1 MLMLNEVSDTDKA
14 IIVAKYNRGV
24 SMERLHKEYGCTR
37 YIIRK
42 VITTNGGVIRDRG
55 RPISRDPVAPIFKE
69 KLLVL
74 EEILGE
80 PVNKD
85 VLKTIIDYA
94 LKHNDGR
101 TFRKIDRRYN
111 YDGAFSAF
119 RREHLESSYYIRGR
133 LWRYMYRAVVA
144 NKIQYSDYGIA
155 EEDARLC
162 MSVLTDAD
170 KSRITEWVANTG
182 EYVHLPNEEG
192 VHRVVQD
199 CVKTIRQIVGKKLR
213 FIYQYDPAF
222 EKEDLVS
229 SLMVIAYR
237 VAIKYDW
244 EMLNGAF
251 DYTKCLNYTKRSL
264 WNAAFLLIKE
274 NTGEDYRRL
283 EQINSSERQYQV
295 TTISLDTPSTDDW
308 LAIEDKLGKAPDT
321 SLEVKDL
328 ISSITDQRL
337 HDFLALEDEDVPEFA
352 AFVTKET
359 GEDEDVLYN
368 SDYSKWREMA
378 HRFAGLLTQ
387 EDRGQAKRHIRVQMG
402 MVDASKIGANGK
414 QHTESEVK

>member
-1 MLMLNEVSDTDKA
+1 MLKLNEVSDTDKTV
-14 IIVAKYNRGV
+14 IVAKYKRGV
-24 SMERLHKEYGCTR
+24 SMERLHREYGCTR

-42 VITTNGGVIRDRG
+42 IITVNGGVVRDRG
-55 RPISRDPVAPIFKE
+55 RPTTREMVAPVLKE
-69 KLLVL
+69 KLLIL

-80 PVNKD
+80 PVNND
-85 VLKTIIDYA
+85 VLKTIVDYA

-111 YDGAFSAF
+111 YNGAFSAF
-119 RREHLESSYYIRGR
+119 RRDHLESSYYIRGR

-155 EEDARLC
+155 GEDARLC

-170 KSRITEWVANTG
+170 KTRITEWVAATG

-199 CVKTIRQIVGKKLR
+199 CIKTIRQIVGRKLR

-229 SLMVIAYR
+229 SLLVIAYR

-244 EMLNGAF
+244 EMLNDAF
-251 DYTKCLNYTKRSL
+251 DYVKCLNYTKRSL

-283 EQINSSERQYQV
+283 EQVDSSERLYQV
-295 TTISLDTPSTDDW
+295 TTVSLDTPAEDEW
-308 LAIEDKLGKAPDT
+308 LAIEGKLGEAPDT

-337 HDFLALEDEDVPEFA
+337 HDFLKLEDEDVPEFSE
-352 AFVTKET
+352 FVTKET
-359 GEDEDVLYN
+359 GEDENELYN

-402 MVDASKIGANGK
+402 IVDPSKIVSNG
-414 QHTESEVK
+414 E

>member
-1 MLMLNEVSDTDKA
+1 MLKLNEVSDSDKI
-14 IIVAKYNRGV
+14 IIVAKYMRGV

-37 YIIRK
+37 YIVRK
-42 VITTNGGVIRDRG
+42 IVIAGGGVIRDRG
-55 RPISRDPVAPIFKE
+55 RPTSKETVESVFKE
-69 KLLVL
+69 KLRLL
-74 EEILGE
+74 EEVLGE
-80 PVNKD
+80 PVNDD
-85 VLKTIIDYA
+85 VLKTIVDYA

-111 YDGAFSAF
+111 YNGAFSAF
-119 RREHLESSYYIRGR
+119 RRDHLESSYYIRGR

-155 EEDARLC
+155 GEDARLC

-170 KSRITEWVANTG
+170 KARITEWVATTG

-199 CVKTIRQIVGKKLR
+199 CVKTIQQIVGKKLR

-244 EMLNGAF
+244 EMKDGAF
-251 DYTKCLNYTKRSL
+251 DYVKCLNYTKRSL

-283 EQINSSERQYQV
+283 EQINSSERLYQV
-295 TTISLDTPSTDDW
+295 TTVSLDTPAEDEW
-308 LAIEDKLGKAPDT
+308 LAIEGKLGEAPDT

-337 HDFLALEDEDVPEFA
+337 HDFLKLENEDTPEFA
-352 AFVTKET
+352 EFVTKET
-359 GEDEDVLYN
+359 GEDENDLYN

-387 EDRGQAKRHIRVQMG
+387 EDRGQAKRHVRVQMG
-402 MVDASKIGANGK
+402 MVDKAK
-414 QHTESEVK
+414 VKTV

>member
-1 MLMLNEVSDTDKA
+1 MLKLNEVSDTDKT
-14 IIVAKYNRGV
+14 IIVAKYKRGV
-24 SMERLHKEYGCTR
+24 SMGSLSVEYGCTR

-42 VITTNGGVIRDRG
+42 IITANGGVVRDRG
-55 RPISRDPVAPIFKE
+55 RPTTRELVAPVLKE
-69 KLLVL
+69 KLLIL

-80 PVNKD
+80 PVNHD
-85 VLKTIIDYA
+85 VLKTIVDYA

-111 YDGAFSAF
+111 YNGAFSAF
-119 RREHLESSYYIRGR
+119 RRDHLESSYYIRGR

-155 EEDARLC
+155 GEDARLC

-170 KSRITEWVANTG
+170 KLRITEWVAKTG
-182 EYVHLPNEEG
+182 EYVHLPNEDG

-199 CVKTIRQIVGKKLR
+199 CVKTIQQIVGKKLR

-244 EMLNGAF
+244 EMLNDAF

-283 EQINSSERQYQV
+283 EQINSSERLYQV
-295 TTISLDTPSTDDW
+295 TTISLDTPAEDEW
-308 LAIEDKLGKAPDT
+308 MAIEGKLGEAPDT

-337 HDFLALEDEDVPEFA
+337 HDFLALENEDVPEFA
-352 AFVTKET
+352 EFVTKET
-359 GEDEDVLYN
+359 GEDENDLYN

-378 HRFAGLLTQ
+378 HRFAGLMTS
-387 EDRGQAKRHIRVQMG
+387 EDRGQAKRHVRVQMG
-402 MVDASKIGANGK
+402 IVDPSKIAANRNGD
-414 QHTESEVK
+414 

>member
-1 MLMLNEVSDTDKA
+1 MLKLKEISAADKA
-14 IIVAKYNRGV
+14 IIVDKYKRGV
-24 SMERLHKEYGCTR
+24 SMDSLHKEYDCTR

-42 VITTNGGVIRDRG
+42 VITTNGGYIRERG
-55 RPISRDPVAPIFKE
+55 RPTTGGATPVLRE
-69 KLLVL
+69 KLILL
-74 EEILGE
+74 AEILGE
-80 PVNKD
+80 PVNDD
-85 VLKTIIDYA
+85 VLKTIVDYA

-111 YDGAFSAF
+111 YNGAFSAF
-119 RREHLESSYYIRGR
+119 RRDHLESSYYIRGC
-133 LWRYMYRAVVA
+133 LWRYMYRAVVS
-144 NKIQYSDYGIA
+144 KKTDFTDYGIA
-155 EEDARLC
+155 GEDARLC

-170 KSRITEWVANTG
+170 KARITAWVANVG

-192 VHRVVQD
+192 VHKVVQD
-199 CVKTIRQIVGKKLR
+199 CTKTINQIVGKKLR

-244 EMLNGAF
+244 ELLNGSF
-251 DYTKCLNYTKRSL
+251 DYVKCLNYTKRSL
-264 WNAAFLLIKE
+264 WNAASAIIKE
-274 NTGEDYRRL
+274 NTGEDYKRL
-283 EQINSSERQYQV
+283 EQINSNERLYQV
-295 TTISLDTPSTDDW
+295 TTISLDTHLEDEW
-308 LAIEDKLGKAPDT
+308 LSIESKLGESPDT

-337 HDFLALEDEDVPEFA
+337 HDFLNLEHEDVPAFS
-352 AFVTKET
+352 AFVAEET
-359 GEDEDVLYN
+359 GEDENALYN

-378 HRFAGLLTQ
+378 QKFAGLLTR

-402 MVDASKIGANGK
+402 MVDHSKIAAKHIEG
-414 QHTESEVK
+414 E